1 MKKLI
6 LSLLFIVTS
15 IGSTELKAQY
25 SIIKTDL
32 SLLNPTK
39 HQSIHF
45 EHTINWNTSIEMG
58 VGLFNDETEQISAS
72 HFCFTVRKYI
82 KRNAPKGLYY
92 GVYNSIE
99 SYNII
104 DESFTVTNSLG
115 ILGYQFIIRE
125 FLTIDLW
132 GGYGYSLVMPASG
145 LSEIPSSLGNTPFT
159 PLEYG
164 LKIGFAIPRGIPS
177 IGSYF

>member
-6 LSLLFIVTS
+6 LSLVFIVS
-15 IGSTELKAQY
+15 AIGATELKAQY
-25 SIIKTDL
+25 NIIKTDL

-39 HQSIHF
+39 HHSIHF

-58 VGLFNDETEQISAS
+58 VGLFNDDIEKISAS
-72 HFCFTVRKYI
+72 HFCFTVKKYI

-92 GVYNSIE
+92 GIYNSIE

-104 DESFTVTNSLG
+104 DESFTVSNSLG

-125 FLTIDLW
+125 SLTIDLW
-132 GGYGYSLVMPASG
+132 YGYGYSLVMPASG
-145 LSEIPSSLGNTPFT
+145 ISQIPSSLGITPFT

-164 LKIGFAIPRGIPS
+164 LKIGFAIPKGVPF
-177 IGSYF
+177 IGGYF